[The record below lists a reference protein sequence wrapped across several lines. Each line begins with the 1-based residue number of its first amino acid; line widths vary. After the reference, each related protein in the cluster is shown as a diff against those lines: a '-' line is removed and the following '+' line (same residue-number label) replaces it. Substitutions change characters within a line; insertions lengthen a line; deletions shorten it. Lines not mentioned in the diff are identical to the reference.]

1 MNEGQAIIK
10 KAENGYIVSVEESR
24 ELRDK
29 YSKAFRKLLE
39 VTGAV
44 ESWQEDKLHQIE
56 KLFKDSLGLQASFT
70 KTYIFKTF
78 QEAVSFLYTYF
89 EELNPPLKI

>member
-1 MNEGQAIIK
+1 MREKQAIIK
-10 KAENGYIVSVEESR
+10 KAENGYIVSVEEPR

-39 VTGAV
+39 TTGAV
-44 ESWQEDKLHQIE
+44 ESWQEDKLRQIE
-56 KLFKDSLGLQASFT
+56 ELFKDSLGLQASFT
-70 KTYIFKTF
+70 KTYIFKTL